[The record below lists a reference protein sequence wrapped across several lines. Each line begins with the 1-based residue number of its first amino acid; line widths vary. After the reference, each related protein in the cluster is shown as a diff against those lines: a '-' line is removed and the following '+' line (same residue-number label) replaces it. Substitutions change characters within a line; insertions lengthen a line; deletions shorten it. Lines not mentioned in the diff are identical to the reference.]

1 MIGEGEGVGERSR
14 LSTDGCCPD
23 LASVTLLV
31 CKSVVLRQVMRRPVM
46 RSPVG
51 EALCAD
57 LEEGVA
63 VGHPQHPSAV
73 GDEVNGP
80 THRHH
85 RPTRESQ
92 LLGSLQRVC
101 GCSRAVNP
109 LLTQRDAL
117 EMERSGAGPTAGSR
131 GGEDT

>member
-1 MIGEGEGVGERSR
+1 
-14 LSTDGCCPD
+14 
-23 LASVTLLV
+23 
-31 CKSVVLRQVMRRPVM
+31 M

-63 VGHPQHPSAV
+63 VGHPQHSSAV

-85 RPTRESQ
+85 RPTRASQ
-92 LLGSLQRVC
+92 LLGGLQRVC

-109 LLTQRDAL
+109 LLAQRDAL
-117 EMERSGAGPTAGSR
+117 EREPQGAGRTARSR
-131 GGEDT
+131 ERTPEQASEEGNQPKGVR